1 MHTLDTREKV
11 RIPHLQ
17 KFLSEYA
24 EKHALTKLVWRPGGV
39 SGDIKARILQKGSGK
54 QFAVKNEQNIQIVL
68 EHAIDNPEVFNAYSK
83 VLKNGGGTFKTQGS
97 RLAADS
103 CFEYAIEYENP
114 KTLDSKA
121 LANLEQL
128 LNQYLEV

>member
-97 RLAADS
+97 RLHAS
-103 CFEYAIEYENP
+103 TCVEYVIDYPNSKLLDMNAISNLSRL
-114 KTLDSKA
+114 LDT
-121 LANLEQL
+121 
-128 LNQYLEV
+128 YLS